1 MRKILIGIGL
11 LFGILCILALR
22 PVPILNEEECEV
34 VIGKLENLHEG
45 PGYDLVI
52 KLAEDSRRFY
62 INRALE
68 QGLELEELKASLLGK
83 EVSLKYPEHWTP
95 LDPFNETIH
104 VSILEFEGKKLYDET
119 PQN

>member
-1 MRKILIGIGL
+1 MRKILLGIGL
-11 LFGILCILALR
+11 LFGIIFILALR
-22 PVPILNEEECEV
+22 PVPILNEEACKV
-34 VIGKLENLHEG
+34 VSGRLENLHEG

-52 KLAEDSRRFY
+52 KLAEDSRRYY
-62 INRALE
+62 INRALV
-68 QGLELEELKASLLGK
+68 QGLDLGELKSMLSGK

-119 PQN
+119 PQD